1 LQPIQGTDAERVII
15 TSSDLPARLQVSGPC
30 FALLVLNASDVSLSE
45 IVRNGVKAIQAEY
58 GMEVRL
64 AQVVAPSQQPSAM
77 MTYDLIVREVDSNL
91 SSMIGRT
98 EVPITILIRPDGHVA
113 SIVFIEKSNTKDG
126 REESERVSS
135 SNVGQLLLQALERVM

>member
-1 LQPIQGTDAERVII
+1 
-15 TSSDLPARLQVSGPC
+15 
-30 FALLVLNASDVSLSE
+30 
-45 IVRNGVKAIQAEY
+45 
-58 GMEVRL
+58 
-64 AQVVAPSQQPSAM
+64 
-77 MTYDLIVREVDSNL
+77 L